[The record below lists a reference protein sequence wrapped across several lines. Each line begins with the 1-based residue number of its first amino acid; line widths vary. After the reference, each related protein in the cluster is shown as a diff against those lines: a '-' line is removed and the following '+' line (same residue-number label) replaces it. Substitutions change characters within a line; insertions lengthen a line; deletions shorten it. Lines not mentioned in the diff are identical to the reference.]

1 MSDDQFLW
9 HGSPDAPA
17 PLPPARRRA
26 NARGLVAAG
35 AIGLAAGI
43 GTVIA
48 LSGTGTP
55 AGPSYN
61 SVARAASATAS
72 QAGFRFT
79 MDIAVTVGGRAA
91 EIQASGAATERPAPA
106 LSMSMTVAGVSYNAV
121 FVPPWEYVEVGGN
134 WLKINHDAYQQAIG
148 AGGLSPT
155 GSDPSQIL
163 RFLAATG
170 TVTTVGTPSIDGV
183 PTTHYHAVT
192 DLGRYAA
199 TVPASERQ
207 AAATSI
213 ATLEHELGGTT
224 LPIDAWIDGQHRVRR
239 IAFALGGI
247 CTTSGPADE
256 SITLDLF
263 GYGPQAPPAVPSSA
277 LDITSQAA
285 AGAAAQR
292 QRALCPA

>member
-9 HGSPDAPA
+9 QPGPDAQA
-17 PLPPARRRA
+17 PLPTAPRRA
-26 NARGLVAAG
+26 GRRGLVVAG

-43 GTVIA
+43 GIMLA
-48 LSGTGTP
+48 LSG
-55 AGPSYN
+55 AGAPSGSSSN
-61 SVARAASATAS
+61 SVARAANATAS

-91 EIQASGAATERPAPA
+91 EIQASGAATERPQPQ
-106 LSMSMTVAGVSYNAV
+106 LSMEMTVAGVSYNAV
-121 FVPPWEYVEVGGN
+121 FVPPWEYIEVAGN

-155 GSDPSQIL
+155 SSDPSQLL

-170 TVTTVGTPSIDGV
+170 TVTTVGTPVIDGV

-192 DLGRYAA
+192 DLARYAA

-213 ATLEHELGGTT
+213 ATLERELGSTT

-239 IAFALGGI
+239 IAFAIGGI

-256 SITLDLF
+256 SVTLDLF
-263 GYGPQAPPAVPSSA
+263 DYGPQAAPAVPPSA
-277 LDITSQAA
+277 LDVTSQAA
-285 AGAAAQR
+285 ASAAAQR
-292 QRALCPA
+292 QQALCPA